1 MYPSKEKRKGVLS
14 VIPALALLGAMLGFA
29 ASAGAHGD
37 RHDGRH
43 GHAPQ
48 ASLHAQA
55 SAEVAQDTVQI
66 VLAADLRADTQTAAA
81 EALNTRLDAVMQQ
94 AKGQEGIEA
103 RSGSY
108 RIWPST
114 GQDGKIAEWRGRA
127 EIILS
132 SKDFVAASRLAGDLG
147 DRMPISGISF
157 SVSTEARAAT
167 EQKLL
172 SEAVDAFKARA
183 QALTEALGF
192 ASYRY
197 GSIELGGGG
206 YMPSPMP
213 RMMMAKADESVAAP
227 LEGGTETV
235 SVSVSGTIRLQPANT
250 ATSQ

>member
-14 VIPALALLGAMLGFA
+14 LFPALLLTGAILA
-29 ASAGAHGD
+29 VASPAGAHGD
-37 RHDGRH
+37 RSDSRR

-48 ASLHAQA
+48 ASLQAQA

-66 VLAADLRADTQTAAA
+66 VLAADLRADTQAAAA

-94 AKGQEGIEA
+94 AKGHDGIEA

-132 SKDFVAASRLAGDLG
+132 SQDFAAASRLAGQLG

-157 SVSTEARAAT
+157 SVSAEARAAT
-167 EQKLL
+167 EQKLMA
-172 SEAVDAFKARA
+172 EAVDAFKARA
-183 QALTEALGF
+183 QALTDALGF

-197 GSIELGGGG
+197 DSIELGGGG
-206 YMPSPMP
+206 FVPSPMP

-235 SVSVSGTIRLQPANT
+235 SVSLSGTIRLQPANT
-250 ATSQ
+250 AKGQ